1 LQLSLS
7 VCCGSFAIAAGT
19 EIELVCSRGLQLA
32 ATPTT
37 TAPPAF
43 SSRLLIALPAAQPFT
58 TVSVSLL
65 ALAELANQ
73 KDAAGRQHVVTIAA
87 PWGDLDA
94 GGATTTTLDVP
105 LHFVPAFY
113 TTFSLLTVMADK
125 FLQLTVNVLCEG
137 VSGFRLSGAELE
149 LANAEQCPQLRL
161 APLSEAVDLV
171 VSRQYEGSYIWRLA
185 ILEPEEEGG
194 VTSNA
199 PMMAAAAVK
208 LNFSLDYAL
217 DGGEGGEQQQ
227 QQRYTAAFQFQDYRT
242 LFTVQARVEPA
253 KGGTE
258 GDCLVLSSCTV
269 TFQFSAS

>member
-7 VCCGSFAIAAGT
+7 VCSGSFALAAGT

-32 ATPTT
+32 ATPTAA
-37 TAPPAF
+37 APPAF

-73 KDAAGRQHVVTIAA
+73 KDAAGRQHVVSIAA

-94 GGATTTTLDVP
+94 GGATTTMDVP

-137 VSGFRLSGAELE
+137 GSGFRLSGAELA

-161 APLSEAVDLV
+161 TPLSEPLDHLV

-185 ILEPEEEGG
+185 ILEPEEGG

-199 PMMAAAAVK
+199 PMTAAAAVK
-208 LNFSLDYAL
+208 LNFSLDYEL

-227 QQRYTAAFQFQDYRT
+227 QQHYTAAFQFQDYRT

-258 GDCLVLSSCTV
+258 GDCLVLCSCTV
-269 TFQFSAS
+269 TYQFSAT

>member
-1 LQLSLS
+1 M
-7 VCCGSFAIAAGT
+7 CCGSFALAAGT

-32 ATPTT
+32 TTPTT
-37 TAPPAF
+37 VPPTF

-94 GGATTTTLDVP
+94 GGATTMDVP

-113 TTFSLLTVMADK
+113 TIFSLLTVMADK

-149 LANAEQCPQLRL
+149 LANPEQCPQLRL

-185 ILEPEEEGG
+185 ILEPEEGG

-199 PMMAAAAVK
+199 PMAAAAAVK
-208 LNFSLDYAL
+208 LNFSLDYEL
-217 DGGEGGEQQQ
+217 DGGVEGGEQQQ
-227 QQRYTAAFQFQDYRT
+227 QQHYTAAFQFQDYRT

-253 KGGTE
+253 KGGTR
-258 GDCLVLSSCTV
+258 GDSSVLCSCTV
-269 TFQFSAS
+269 TFQFSAT

>member
-1 LQLSLS
+1 M
-7 VCCGSFAIAAGT
+7 CCGSFALAAGT

-32 ATPTT
+32 TTPTSA
-37 TAPPAF
+37 APPAF

-94 GGATTTTLDVP
+94 GGATTTTTMDVP

-161 APLSEAVDLV
+161 APLSEPLDLV

-185 ILEPEEEGG
+185 ILEPEEGG

-199 PMMAAAAVK
+199 PMTAAAVK

-227 QQRYTAAFQFQDYRT
+227 QQHYTAAFQFQDYRT

-258 GDCLVLSSCTV
+258 GDCLVLCSCTV